1 MEKNLKIN
9 DINVSLCLNKK
20 ESDIFVVLIHG
31 LQSNK
36 EVFSSIRSDIEKKL
50 QFSTISIDLV
60 GFGNSEKPDNFPYD
74 LISQATIVKDIIQ
87 SLEIKNIILI
97 GHSYGGMIST
107 YLSNQSDLNVS
118 ALISLEGNLT
128 KGDCGE
134 SMNVS
139 NLSFSDF
146 KPYYNELISKLDN
159 TKNFTEQF
167 RADALKKIPDY
178 VFYKS
183 SKTIVD
189 WSIKSIL
196 FTEFINNKIPKLLV
210 ICSDSGF
217 ESKTDDKHKTIKT
230 IEKTGHFMLLEERIK
245 TSKIIIDFIR
255 NMKNGTRN
263 NGMEVRSKN

>member
-9 DINVSLCLNKK
+9 DINISLNLNKR
-20 ESDIFVVLIHG
+20 ESDVFTVLIHG

-36 EVFSSIRSDIEKKL
+36 EAFNKIQSDIEKKL
-50 QFSTISIDLV
+50 EYSTISIDLV

-74 LISQATIVKDIIQ
+74 LISQATIVKDILRE
-87 SLEIKNIILI
+87 LEIRNIILI

-107 YLSNQSDLNVS
+107 YLSNQRDLNVL

-159 TKNFTEQF
+159 TKKFAEQF
-167 RADALKKIPDY
+167 RAGALKKIPDHI
-178 VFYKS
+178 FYKS

-189 WSIKSIL
+189 WSIKSNLYEL
-196 FTEFINNKIPKLLV
+196 FTNLKIPKLLV
-210 ICSDSGF
+210 IGSESGY
-217 ESKTDDKHKTIKT
+217 KTKPDDEATTIK
-230 IEKTGHFMLLEERIK
+230 IIQNAGHFMLLEKSED
-245 TSKIIIDFIR
+245 SSEKILEFL
-255 NMKNGTRN
+255 
-263 NGMEVRSKN
+263 VSLPAQ

>member
-9 DINVSLCLNKK
+9 DINISLNLNKR
-20 ESDIFVVLIHG
+20 ESDVFAVLIHG

-36 EVFSSIRSDIEKKL
+36 EAFNKIQSDIEKKL
-50 QFSTISIDLV
+50 EYSTISIDLV

-74 LISQATIVKDIIQ
+74 LISQATIVKDILRE
-87 SLEIKNIILI
+87 LEIRNIILI

-107 YLSNQSDLNVS
+107 YLSNQRDLNVL

-159 TKNFTEQF
+159 TKKFAEQF
-167 RADALKKIPDY
+167 RAGALKKIPDHI
-178 VFYKS
+178 FYKS

-189 WSIKSIL
+189 WSIKSNLYEL
-196 FTEFINNKIPKLLV
+196 FTNLKIPKLLV
-210 ICSDSGF
+210 IGSESGY
-217 ESKTDDKHKTIKT
+217 KTKPDDEYTTLKI
-230 IEKTGHFMLLEERIK
+230 IQNAGHFMLLEKSED
-245 TSKIIIDFIR
+245 SSEKILEFL
-255 NMKNGTRN
+255 
-263 NGMEVRSKN
+263 VSLPAQ

>member
-1 MEKNLKIN
+1 MTNFI
-9 DINVSLCLNKK
+9 DIEGIKVSYEIKLTD
-20 ESDIFVVLIHG
+20 SDIYLIFIHG
-31 LQSNK
+31 LQTRK
-36 EVFSSIRSDIEKKL
+36 EAFEFFKNRLKNEL
-50 QFSTISIDLV
+50 NYCTLSIDLV

-74 LISQATIVKDIIQ
+74 LISQATIVKDILRA
-87 SLEIKNIILI
+87 LEIKNIILV

-107 YLSNQSDLNVS
+107 YLSNQSDLNVL

-159 TKNFTEQF
+159 TKKFAEQF
-167 RADALKKIPDY
+167 RAGALKKIPDHI
-178 VFYKS
+178 FYKS

-196 FTEFINNKIPKLLV
+196 YELFTNLKIPKLLV
-210 ICSDSGF
+210 IGSESGY
-217 ESKTDDKHKTIKT
+217 KTKPDDEATTIK
-230 IEKTGHFMLLEERIK
+230 IIQNAGHFMLLEKPED
-245 TSKIIIDFIR
+245 SSEKILEFL
-255 NMKNGTRN
+255 
-263 NGMEVRSKN
+263 VSLPAQ

>member
-9 DINVSLCLNKK
+9 DINISINLNKK
-20 ESDIFVVLIHG
+20 ESDVFAVLIHG

-36 EVFSSIRSDIEKKL
+36 KAFSRIQSDIEKKL
-50 QFSTISIDLV
+50 GFSTLSVDLV

-74 LISQATIVKDIIQ
+74 IVSQTTIVKEVLRN
-87 SLEIKNIILI
+87 LEIRNIILI

-107 YLSNQSDLNVS
+107 YLSNQSDLNVL

-146 KPYYNELISKLDN
+146 KPYYNELISNLDN
-159 TKNFTEQF
+159 TKEFAEQF
-167 RADALKKIPDY
+167 RADALKKIPDH

-189 WSIKSIL
+189 WSVKSNL

-210 ICSDSGF
+210 IGSDSGF
-217 ESKTDDKHKTIKT
+217 YSRPDDSYTTIQSL
-230 IEKTGHFMLLEERIK
+230 EKTGHFMLLEEPIK

-255 NMKNGTRN
+255 NMKKLD
-263 NGMEVRSKN
+263 VK